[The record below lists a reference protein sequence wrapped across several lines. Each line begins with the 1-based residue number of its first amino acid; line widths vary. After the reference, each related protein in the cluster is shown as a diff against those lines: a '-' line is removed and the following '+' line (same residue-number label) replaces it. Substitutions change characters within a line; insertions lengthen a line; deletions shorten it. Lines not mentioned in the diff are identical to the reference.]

1 MAGTGQSVFDGDGK
15 PARLTSLYYPF
26 DVSFDASG
34 RPLIIDW
41 NNLRLRRIAGNGIV
55 TTIMGRD
62 FEAPPTEGALA
73 IDTPLHHSS
82 DVELDAVGNLYVAGN
97 HSPVVFRVGSTDDRV
112 TIVAGTEQAG
122 YDGDG
127 GPARAAKLTTP
138 YGVFPDAD
146 GGVYIADA
154 GAHVVRYVD
163 AAGMIRTVAGTGP
176 SPGTRAGGYSGD
188 GGPAVAAQ
196 LDGPTRLR
204 LDGDG
209 NLLICDTNNHVVR
222 KVDAAGIIT
231 TIAGTGTFGYSGDDG
246 PAAAA
251 QLNTP
256 YDVRIA
262 DNGDVYIADS
272 GNNVIRRIDH
282 VSGVISTVVGTG
294 TPGFGGEEGAA
305 GECELKFPV
314 GIELAPDGSLWIADT
329 FNQRVR
335 RVAAFVAPGP

>member
-26 DVSFDASG
+26 DIAFDAAD

-41 NNLRLRRIAGNGIV
+41 NNLRLRRIASNGIV
-55 TTIMGRD
+55 STIMGRD

-73 IDTPLHHSS
+73 VDTPLHHSS
-82 DVELDAVGNLYVAGN
+82 DVELDMTGNLYVAGN
-97 HSPVVFRVGSTDDRV
+97 HSPVVFRVGADDRV
-112 TIVAGTEQAG
+112 TIVAGTDQAG

-127 GPARAAKLTTP
+127 GPARMAKLTTP

-146 GGVYIADA
+146 GGVYIGDA

-163 AAGMIRTVAGTGP
+163 GAGMIRTVAGTGP
-176 SPGTRAGGYSGD
+176 VLGTRAGGYSGD

-196 LDGPTRLR
+196 LNGPTRLR
-204 LDGDG
+204 LDGEG
-209 NLLICDTNNHVVR
+209 NLLICDTNNHVIR
-222 KVDAAGIIT
+222 KVDGAGVIT
-231 TIAGTGTFGYSGDDG
+231 TIAGTGTFGFSGDGG

-256 YDVRIA
+256 YDLRVA
-262 DNGDVYIADS
+262 DDGDVYIADS
-272 GNNVIRRIDH
+272 GNNVVRRIDH
-282 VSGVISTVVGTG
+282 ATGIISTVVGTQ
-294 TPGFGGEEGAA
+294 TAGFAGDEGDA
-305 GECELKFPV
+305 GACELKFPV
-314 GIELAPDGSLWIADT
+314 GIELADDGSLWIADT

-335 RVAAFVAPGP
+335 RVAGFLANP